1 MVLTLV
7 ATGPICTAHC
17 WVNPLSLR
25 GGQLPIT
32 PLTQT
37 GQRQVDGWQSRADG
51 ESDDADMKH
60 TRRFFA

>member
-1 MVLTLV
+1 M
-7 ATGPICTAHC
+7 AHC

-37 GQRQVDGWQSRADG
+37 ATGKLTDGNRAPT
-51 ESDDADMKH
+51 MRP
-60 TRRFFA
+60 TTPT

>member
-1 MVLTLV
+1 MVLALA

-37 GQRQVDGWQSRADG
+37 VTGKLTDGNRAPTV
-51 ESDDADMKH
+51 SP
-60 TRRFFA
+60 TTPT